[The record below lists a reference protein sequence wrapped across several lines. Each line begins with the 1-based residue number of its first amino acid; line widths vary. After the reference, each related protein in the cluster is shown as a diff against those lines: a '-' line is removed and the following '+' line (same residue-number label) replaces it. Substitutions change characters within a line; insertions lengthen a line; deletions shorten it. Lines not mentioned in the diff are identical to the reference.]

1 MRKINIFTDG
11 SSLGNPGPAG
21 AAAILLTEG
30 YPRKIIARPLGE
42 RTNNQAELAAVLISL
57 RALKNPA
64 QCLIHLFT
72 DSQLIKGLLIDN
84 WKAKANLNLVKA
96 VRDLVKTLG
105 GLEVIK
111 VKGHSGD
118 PLNELANS
126 LARKEAA
133 EQLRQNGGN

>member
-21 AAAILLTEG
+21 AAAILLTDG
-30 YPRKIIARPLGE
+30 YPRKIIARPLGK
-42 RTNNQAELAAVLISL
+42 RTNNQAELVAVLISL
-57 RALKNPA
+57 RTLKNPA
-64 QCLIHLFT
+64 KAMVHLFT
-72 DSQLIKGLLIDN
+72 DSQLIKGFLVDN
-84 WKAKANLNLVKA
+84 WKPKTNIDLVKA
-96 VRDLVKTLG
+96 IRDLTKTLG

-118 PLNELANS
+118 ELNELADS

-133 EQLRQNGGN
+133 AQLRLNGGE

>member
-11 SSLGNPGPAG
+11 SSLGNPGPSG
-21 AAAILLTEG
+21 AAAILLTDG
-30 YPRKIIARPLGE
+30 YPRKIIAKPLGE
-42 RTNNQAELAAVLISL
+42 KTNNQAELAAVYMALK
-57 RALKNPA
+57 ALKNPG
-64 QCLIHLFT
+64 QCFIHLFT

-96 VRDLVKTLG
+96 IRDLAKTLG

-118 PLNELANS
+118 ELNELADS

-133 EQLRQNGGN
+133 EQLRLNGGE

>member
-1 MRKINIFTDG
+1 MRKVNIFIDG

-21 AAAILLTEG
+21 AAAILLTNG

-42 RTNNQAELAAVLISL
+42 RTNNQAELAAVLIAL

-64 QCLIHLFT
+64 QTLVHLFT
-72 DSQLIKGLLIDN
+72 DSQLIKGLLVDN

-96 VRDLVKTLG
+96 VRDLTKTLG

-118 PLNELANS
+118 ELNELADS

-133 EQLRQNGGN
+133 EQLRFNGGK